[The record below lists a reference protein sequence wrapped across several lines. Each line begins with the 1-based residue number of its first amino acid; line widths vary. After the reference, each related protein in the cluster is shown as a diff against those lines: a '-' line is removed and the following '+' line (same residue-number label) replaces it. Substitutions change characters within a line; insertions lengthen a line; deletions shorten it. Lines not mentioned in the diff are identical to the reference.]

1 LTIAAPNIS
10 RLAQQPNAQQTPN
23 APPTNLKAKK
33 NKKNKKKIEKNQKK
47 TRFFSR
53 TGWLRGVLRQ
63 NGDSGRREQ
72 IRSQCSHSLWLQST
86 NDRLDDVTIATSRVA
101 MRTHFRQE

>member
-33 NKKNKKKIEKNQKK
+33 TKKTKKKLRKIRKK
-47 TRFFSR
+47 PDFFR
-53 TGWLRGVLRQ
+53 ALAG
-63 NGDSGRREQ
+63 
-72 IRSQCSHSLWLQST
+72 
-86 NDRLDDVTIATSRVA
+86 
-101 MRTHFRQE
+101 